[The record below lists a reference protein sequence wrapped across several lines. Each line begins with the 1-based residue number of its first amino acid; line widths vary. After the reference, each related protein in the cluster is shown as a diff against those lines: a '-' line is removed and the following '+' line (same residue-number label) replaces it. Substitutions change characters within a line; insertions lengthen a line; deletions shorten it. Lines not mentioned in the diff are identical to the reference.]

1 MRTLQIRIAAILA
14 AAITLLSCT
23 NGKPALVKREALE
36 ASEQE
41 NAMLRSSLQEAQ
53 ENFARQNK
61 ELGSILAGLAAIS
74 RETSSIQLNVETGA
88 SQRTQAEQAQRNLES
103 LKARI
108 NRLEKE
114 ANQARKANK
123 ELALAVSTIKE
134 LRTTVANQEKQITNL
149 KAEIAA
155 REQTI
160 KTQKDTIT
168 QQGSLIAAQERAL
181 RNAVKDLAEQLYQ
194 AGTELEELADSG
206 LLNVSGRRDKLNVS
220 GYRKQIYGK
229 ALASYRKAAAQG
241 HEGAKGRIATVEEK
255 LSGLSL

>member
-1 MRTLQIRIAAILA
+1 M
-14 AAITLLSCT
+14 
-23 NGKPALVKREALE
+23 
-36 ASEQE
+36 
-41 NAMLRSSLQEAQ
+41 
-53 ENFARQNK
+53 
-61 ELGSILAGLAAIS
+61 
-74 RETSSIQLNVETGA
+74 
-88 SQRTQAEQAQRNLES
+88 
-103 LKARI
+103 
-108 NRLEKE
+108 
-114 ANQARKANK
+114 
-123 ELALAVSTIKE
+123 
-134 LRTTVANQEKQITNL
+134 
-149 KAEIAA
+149 

-160 KTQKDTIT
+160 RTQKDTIT

-255 LSGLSL
+255 LSTI